1 MGRRT
6 TSHAPDARGWLLAA
20 CSAAL
25 AIAAHGTA
33 GGGLSDSALTVLLT
47 AVLAWGGTALARRGG
62 LVTLVGAL
70 ASTQLAQH
78 LLLTEIA
85 LGTHGHERT
94 PPAVNG
100 WVMLA
105 AHAAATL
112 FTAVLLL
119 RADAALGA
127 AHAAVA
133 WLVGRLQALC
143 PAPPEGGVAK
153 IVRTS
158 VPARPGA
165 LLEVSLRRVSPRRGP
180 PVRS

>member
-6 TSHAPDARGWLLAA
+6 TSRAPGARGWLLAC

-33 GGGLSDSALTVLLT
+33 GGQASESALTVLLT

-62 LVTLVGAL
+62 LPTIVAVLGT
-70 ASTQLAQH
+70 TQLAQH
-78 LLLTEIA
+78 LLLTEIPA
-85 LGTHGHERT
+85 GTHRHEPT
-94 PPAVNG
+94 PLPLNG

-105 AHAAATL
+105 AHAVATL
-112 FTAVLLL
+112 LTALLLL
-119 RADAALGA
+119 RADAALDA

-133 WLVGRLQALC
+133 WVVGRLQALC
-143 PAPPEGGVAK
+143 PAPPEGGATEAVAA
-153 IVRTS
+153 S
-158 VPARPGA
+158 VPARPGV
-165 LLEVSLRRVSPRRGP
+165 LLEVLLRQVSQRRGP